1 MITERQLAILQ
12 SIIDEYILTGVPV
25 GSRTLSKRV
34 DMNLSSATIR
44 NEMADLEEYG
54 YLEQPHASAGRKPTE
69 KAYRL
74 YVDTLMKVSRLNQQE
89 VMIIKHYF
97 DKKVQEIENVIE
109 TTAKALSDLTNMT
122 AVVMSPQLKR
132 DEIKRIQIVKL
143 SEQKALLVF
152 VFSTG
157 MVKDVMVQ
165 IDEDIDAQY
174 LEMLSSLLTEKVQ
187 NLPAE
192 EAVDA
197 VRDILYSDLP
207 EHRRFLNA
215 LLSAVGANVR
225 SRGEVVLGGAK
236 NIFNHPEY
244 KDVDKAK
251 SFLSLLETK
260 DKLYDMLRRAKDMEF
275 TIKIG
280 TENEL
285 DQLKD
290 MSVVTATYKI
300 GNENIGSF
308 GIIGPTRMDYG
319 KIVSIMSCIGSSM
332 NDILKSFLSID
343 E

>member
-25 GSRTLSKRV
+25 GSRTLSKRSEL
-34 DMNLSSATIR
+34 NLSSATIR
-44 NEMADLEEYG
+44 NEMADLEEFG
-54 YLEQPHASAGRKPTE
+54 YLEQPHTSAGRRPTE

-97 DKKVQEIENVIE
+97 DTKLQEIENVIE
-109 TTAKALSDLTNMT
+109 TTAKALSDMTNMT
-122 AVVMSPQLKR
+122 AVVMSPQMKKE
-132 DEIKRIQIVKL
+132 EIKRIQIVKL

-152 VFSTG
+152 VFNTG
-157 MVKDVMVQ
+157 IVKDVMVH
-165 IDEDIDAQY
+165 IDDGVDAQY
-174 LEMLSSLLTEKVQ
+174 LEMLSNLLTEKAQ
-187 NLPAE
+187 NLGAQ
-192 EAVDA
+192 DA
-197 VRDILYSDLP
+197 AKAIREILYSDLP
-207 EHRRFLNA
+207 EHRSFLNA
-215 LLSAVGANVR
+215 LLSAVGANVQ
-225 SRGEVVLGGAK
+225 SRGEVILGGAK

-244 KDVDKAK
+244 KDIDKAK
-251 SFLSLLETK
+251 DFLALLETK
-260 DKLYDMLRRAKDMEF
+260 DKLYDMLKQTQDMEF

-280 TENEL
+280 RENEL

-300 GNENIGSF
+300 GDENIGSF

-319 KIVSIMSCIGSSM
+319 KIVSIMGYIGTSI
-332 NDILKSFLSID
+332 NDILRSFLSID